1 MRGRGRGERNGVR
14 ERNGVWRD
22 GRGMEIGE
30 CQRRGR
36 ESEGELLGVEE
47 LRVRRG
53 EKGGGESE
61 GKNNEG
67 E

>member
-1 MRGRGRGERNGVR
+1 MGCEG
-14 ERNGVWRD
+14 D